1 MDRMDRSQNRHR
13 MNQKSYLVR
22 EATKKMTKKL
32 HTFKIVFTDYLA
44 LSSLGILNMQ
54 NLQDAG
60 IPYPASRFI
69 ERFLKKI

>member
-1 MDRMDRSQNRHR
+1 MYKEIS
-13 MNQKSYLVR
+13 LPFGPV
-22 EATKKMTKKL
+22 L
-32 HTFKIVFTDYLA
+32 IDYIT

>member
-1 MDRMDRSQNRHR
+1 MKQRSLSTNIFQYIW
-13 MNQKSYLVR
+13 SYSIEPVL
-22 EATKKMTKKL
+22 
-32 HTFKIVFTDYLA
+32 IDYIT